1 MGPGVSG
8 LGGLPTP
15 LVVLSSEGHVQSSA
29 FAPSTLFFSPNSLE
43 VAVGFVL
50 VFLYL
55 GVHPWLQLCMQAVI
69 FSPLEFL

>member
-1 MGPGVSG
+1 MGPGLSG
-8 LGGLPTP
+8 LGRLPTP
-15 LVVLSSEGHVQSSA
+15 LVVLSAEGPVQSSA
-29 FAPSTLFFSPNSLE
+29 FAPSTLFFPPNSLE

-55 GVHPWLQLCMQAVI
+55 GVHTWLQLCMQAVI